1 MCAFNYAK
9 KHVIPEEF
17 TFKSEKYE
25 SIPIV
30 MDYFSEEKL
39 AGMIEL
45 NDQQVVTQSS
55 CILIERNYHYC
66 LVNLFVNTYAS
77 LYVNKKKQDR
87 LFRCKHLAIKKNMT

>member
-45 NDQQVVTQSS
+45 NDQQVVT
-55 CILIERNYHYC
+55 
-66 LVNLFVNTYAS
+66 
-77 LYVNKKKQDR
+77 
-87 LFRCKHLAIKKNMT
+87 